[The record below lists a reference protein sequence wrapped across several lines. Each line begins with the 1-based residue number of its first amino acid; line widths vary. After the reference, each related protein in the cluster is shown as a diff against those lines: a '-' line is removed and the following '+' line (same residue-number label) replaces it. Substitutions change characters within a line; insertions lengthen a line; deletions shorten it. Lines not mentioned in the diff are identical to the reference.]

1 MPPRHRLHVARG
13 GGARAG
19 LGAPHGLLGRVGAGF
34 RVGAPPAELH
44 GARTE
49 LAQARL
55 DVLAHLHAS

>member
-1 MPPRHRLHVARG
+1 VARG

-19 LGAPHGLLGRVGAGF
+19 LGAPRVLLRRVGARF
-34 RVGAPPAELH
+34 CVGAPPAELH

-55 DVLAHLHAS
+55 DVLTHLHAS

>member
-1 MPPRHRLHVARG
+1 VARG

-19 LGAPHGLLGRVGAGF
+19 LGAPRGLLGRVGAGF